1 MSGLGEQIEDATYR
15 VNEVIVS
22 RPRAVIVAFLLV
34 TAVFAVGMTA
44 VTTETDATG
53 GFTDDLPEQEALD
66 AINAEFD
73 DPFEADEETTQLIH
87 DGNDVLTRGEL
98 LHMLQLLERI
108 DSRDDLRMESANGPA
123 TLVAQSLDP
132 TAETPAEQRRAV
144 ERATDSEVRGA
155 VRELSA
161 NPQFTGIVSDDFNE
175 NHASASTTITIVSH
189 DVPQGFSD
197 DDLQGVQTTVADLAG
212 DEPADIRAFG
222 PGVIN
227 AEFANIIGDSMAI
240 VMPVLV
246 VMLLGFL
253 VVAYRDPIDLAL
265 GLFSL
270 LMTIIWTFG
279 FLGLSGIPFDQQMI
293 AVPVLLL
300 AVGVDFGIHNIN
312 RYREETVKGIE
323 PVPAMRIA
331 ANQLV
336 IAFIIVTVTAVFG
349 FGANSIS
356 DLDPIRNLGIVS
368 AIGIVFTF
376 LTFGLF
382 LPAAKLE
389 TDRFRE
395 RYGVPEFNSTPIASE
410 ESTLGRALAVF
421 ATIGKRAPVLLV
433 VVLLLVGGG
442 MGAYGMGVDTS
453 FEQEDFLPPEEE
465 AWYVEHIPGPFAP
478 DEYTVTETIGLL
490 EDQFDANQDESIT
503 IFVEGAFEEDHA
515 LEALSSPDD
524 DPPGTLAVGP
534 GGQADA
540 QSIVTVIQ
548 SHAEN
553 DEEFAALVARNDRSG
568 NGIPDRNLDR
578 IYDELFASPA
588 GAQAERYLTDDRRGA
603 QVEYT
608 VEAGAS
614 QAEVS
619 EDGAEHAADF
629 RYAATATGQIVIFDA
644 ITQIIFESAIQ
655 GLVLAL
661 VLTTVFLVVSYAVLE
676 GKPGLGVVNVFP
688 IAIAVAWLIGTMR
701 YLDMPLN
708 ALTGTILSI
717 AIGIGIAYSVHITA
731 RFIDEYNV
739 DGDTYRSL
747 QTTLSGTGG
756 ALTGSMLTTA
766 LGTGSLALAVTP
778 VLGDFGLL
786 MAMSVVYSFVAAI
799 VALPPALFLW
809 DRFSSAG
816 PRRNGGSGNGAGGGG
831 AGAGGGAGGDVAGA
845 GNGTGPS
852 TPAGDESR

>member
-1 MSGLGEQIEDATYR
+1 MSRLGERVEDFTRR

-22 RPRAVIVAFLLV
+22 RPRGVIVAFLLV
-34 TAVFAVGMTA
+34 TAVFAGGLTA

-66 AINAEFD
+66 AINDEFD
-73 DPFEADEETTQLIH
+73 DPFEAGEETTQLIH

-98 LHMLQLLERI
+98 LNSLRLLERI
-108 DSRDDLRMESANGPA
+108 DSRDDLRMDSANGPA

-132 TAETPAEQRRAV
+132 TATTPAEQRRAV
-144 ERATDSEVRGA
+144 ERATSSEIRQVVRQ
-155 VRELSA
+155 LSE
-161 NPQFTGIVSDDFNE
+161 NPQFTAIVSDDFNE
-175 NHASASTTITIVSH
+175 NHASASTSITVVSH
-189 DVPQGFSD
+189 DVPRGFSD
-197 DDLQGVQTTVADLAG
+197 DDLQDVQTTIGELAD

-227 AEFANIIGDSMAI
+227 SEFANIIGDSLAI

-265 GLFSL
+265 GLLSL
-270 LMTIIWTFG
+270 LMTIVWTFG

-293 AVPVLLL
+293 SVPVLLL

-323 PVPAMRIA
+323 PIPAMRIA

-336 IAFIIVTVTAVFG
+336 IAFVIVTVTAVFG
-349 FGANSIS
+349 FGANIVS
-356 DLDPIRNLGIVS
+356 DLGPIRNLGIVS

-382 LPAAKLE
+382 LPATKLE
-389 TDRFRE
+389 VDRIRE

-410 ESTLGRALAVF
+410 DSTLGRLLSVSV
-421 ATIGKRAPVLLV
+421 TVGRKAPALLV

-465 AWYVEHIPGPFAP
+465 AWYVEHIPEPFAP
-478 DEYTVTETIGLL
+478 DEYTVTETINLL
-490 EDQFDANQDESIT
+490 DEQFDANQDESIT
-503 IFVEGAFEEDHA
+503 IFVEGSFEEDHA
-515 LEALSSPDD
+515 LEALTSPDD

-578 IYDELFASPA
+578 IYDELFASSA
-588 GAQAERYLTDDRRGA
+588 GPQAEQFLTDDRRGA

-629 RYAATATGQIVIFDA
+629 RYTATATGQLVIFDA

-655 GLVLAL
+655 GLILAL
-661 VLTTVFLVVSYAVLE
+661 ILTTVFLVVSYGVLE
-676 GKPGLGVVNVFP
+676 GKPMLGIVNVFP

-701 YLDMPLN
+701 YLGMPLN

-731 RFIDEYNV
+731 RFIDEYNAS
-739 DGDTYRSL
+739 GDTYTSL
-747 QTTLSGTGG
+747 RTTLSGTGG

-778 VLGDFGLL
+778 VLGDFGFL

-809 DRFSSAG
+809 DRFTTSG
-816 PRRNGGSGNGAGGGG
+816 PRPNRSDDGLA
-831 AGAGGGAGGDVAGA
+831 A
-845 GNGTGPS
+845 
-852 TPAGDESR
+852 AGDD

>member
-1 MSGLGEQIEDATYR
+1 MSRLGERIEDLTHD
-15 VNEVIVS
+15 VNERIVL

-34 TAVFAVGMTA
+34 TAVFAGGMTA
-44 VTTETDATG
+44 VETETDATG
-53 GFTDDLPEQEALD
+53 GFTEDLPEQEALD
-66 AINAEFD
+66 AINDEFA

-87 DGNDVLTRGEL
+87 DGDDVLTRGEL
-98 LHMLQLLERI
+98 LHVLRLLERV
-108 DSRDDLRMESANGPA
+108 DSRDDLRTESANGPA

-132 TAETPAEQRRAV
+132 TASTPAEQRRAV
-144 ERATDSEVRGA
+144 ERATGSEVRQA
-155 VRELSA
+155 VRGLSE
-161 NPQFTGIVSDDFNE
+161 NPQFTSIVSEDFNE
-175 NHASASTTITIVSH
+175 NQASASTSITIISH
-189 DVPQGFSD
+189 DVPRGFSD
-197 DDLQGVQTTVADLAG
+197 DDLRDFQTTIDDLAD

-227 AEFANIIGDSMAI
+227 EEFANIIGDSLAI

-253 VVAYRDPIDLAL
+253 AIAYRDPIDLVL
-265 GLFSL
+265 GLSAL
-270 LMTIIWTFG
+270 VMTIIWTFG
-279 FLGLSGIPFDQQMI
+279 FLGFSGIPFDQQMI

-312 RYREETVKGIE
+312 RYREETVKGID
-323 PVPAMRIA
+323 PAPAMRIA

-336 IAFIIVTVTAVFG
+336 IAFVIVTVTAVFG
-349 FGANSIS
+349 FGANVIS

-389 TDRFRE
+389 SDRLRE

-410 ESTLGRALAVF
+410 DSKLGRLLSVS
-421 ATIGKRAPVLLV
+421 ATAGKRAPVVFV
-433 VVLLLVGGG
+433 VFLLLVGGG
-442 MGAYGMGVDTS
+442 MGVYGLGVDTT

-465 AWYVEHIPGPFAP
+465 AWYVEHIPEPFAP
-478 DEYTVTETIGLL
+478 DEYTVTETINLL
-490 EDQFDANQDESIT
+490 DDRFEANQDESIT
-503 IFVEGAFEEDHA
+503 IFVEGSFEEDHA
-515 LEALSSPDD
+515 LEALARPDD

-534 GGQADA
+534 GGQADSE
-540 QSIVTVIQ
+540 SIVTVIRSQ
-548 SHAEN
+548 AET

-578 IYDELFASPA
+578 IYDELLDSPA
-588 GAQAERYLTDDRRGA
+588 GSQAERYLTDDRRGV

-608 VEAGAS
+608 VESGAT
-614 QAEVS
+614 QREVS
-619 EDGAEHAADF
+619 ADGAEHAANF
-629 RYAATATGQIVIFDA
+629 RFTATATGQLVIFDA

-661 VLTTVFLVVSYAVLE
+661 VLTTVFLVVSYGVLE
-676 GKPGLGVVNVFP
+676 GKPGLGIVNVFP
-688 IAIAVAWLIGTMR
+688 IAIAVASLIGTMR
-701 YLDMPLN
+701 YLGMPLN

-731 RFIDEYNV
+731 RFIDEYND

-747 QTTLSGTGG
+747 RTTLSGTGG

-778 VLGDFGLL
+778 VLGDFGFL
-786 MAMSVVYSFVAAI
+786 MAMSVVYSFVAAVI
-799 VALPPALFLW
+799 AIPPALFLW
-809 DRFSSAG
+809 DRFTAASPRSDRSDGVTATVESS
-816 PRRNGGSGNGAGGGG
+816 R
-831 AGAGGGAGGDVAGA
+831 
-845 GNGTGPS
+845 
-852 TPAGDESR
+852 